1 MTKLQWKSTQLFSFQ
16 VIKGSQLEG
25 NIPIIT
31 DEEKQFLKSD
41 EVINLP
47 SILLSTLF
55 MQKKTSEQGSITS
68 LWQMSF
74 FFFFFLFSR

>member
-74 FFFFFLFSR
+74 LLVNQMRSR

>member
-55 MQKKTSEQGSITS
+55 TQKKTSEQGSITT
-68 LWQMSF
+68 L
-74 FFFFFLFSR
+74 